1 MIATNEMFLFDSEY
15 ELVKECIV
23 VRKEQIK
30 LLLET
35 ANSNDSISKEWNE
48 FKLFQ
53 LEKLEKKLTKMFYN
67 Y

>member
-35 ANSNDSISKEWNE
+35 ANSNDFISKEWYE

>member
-1 MIATNEMFLFDSEY
+1 MIATNEIFLFDSEY

>member
-35 ANSNDSISKEWNE
+35 ANSNDSISKEWYE

>member
-1 MIATNEMFLFDSEY
+1 MIATNEMFLFDSEC

-35 ANSNDSISKEWNE
+35 ANSNDSISKEWYE